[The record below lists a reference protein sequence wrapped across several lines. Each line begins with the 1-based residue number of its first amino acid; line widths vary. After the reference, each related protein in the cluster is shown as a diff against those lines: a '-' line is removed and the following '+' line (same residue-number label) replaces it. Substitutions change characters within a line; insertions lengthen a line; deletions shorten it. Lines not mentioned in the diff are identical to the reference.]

1 MTAAS
6 LNSGVQDG
14 GVVNHRPWLVNLGES
29 KSLHPTM
36 AQCIIDGFNRVRQR
50 FLTGMNAAFKPIL
63 LPKVVGKRGFC
74 ISLKLC
80 GASPLG
86 IATDVM

>member
-29 KSLHPTM
+29 KSLHPY
-36 AQCIIDGFNRVRQR
+36 DG
-50 FLTGMNAAFKPIL
+50 
-63 LPKVVGKRGFC
+63 
-74 ISLKLC
+74 
-80 GASPLG
+80 
-86 IATDVM
+86 